1 MGQKALALR
10 KKKRVGSFFETK
22 RKQYSFDGS
31 DKMRTGRLENLWNEL
46 YRDLYDSKKLDDFGF
61 KDFLAFLTQAKQKY
75 VPFFRMPKHDWYKDA
90 VVYSLY
96 VDLFNENIQG
106 LIEKLD
112 YLDTLGINCIWLLP
126 ILESPMKD
134 AGFDISNYTK
144 IRDSLTGGDEQ
155 VFDQFLLEAHKKG
168 MRVIFDIALNHCSVE
183 HPWFQEA
190 VADKNSPKRDYFIWS
205 DSKEKYKEARIIFKG
220 LCTSNWEWEEHA
232 SQYYFHRF
240 FAIQPDLNYRNPKVL
255 LEMTKALVNWKL
267 RGLDGFRADAIP
279 YIWKEEGTNCENL
292 PKTHTVVKFFRAA
305 LDFIEADTLLLAEA
319 CQPPKKVVEYFGEG
333 DECNAAYHFPV
344 MPRIYR
350 SLAEESDE
358 AVKMALSPDFTPHDI
373 PDNCQWMMFLRCHDE
388 LTLEMVTPEERKT
401 VFDFYV
407 KDPLWNF
414 REGEGISARLATLF
428 EENPDRI
435 KLAYSIMFSL
445 LGTPII
451 FYGDEFAKT
460 NDMAFYREQL
470 ELTKIKDSRYL
481 VRGRINWDEV
491 EKKLKGENLSSD
503 IYTFMRRI
511 ISARKAHPVLGR
523 GSLTFITGKNSD
535 GKAEKKVLAYTRTME
550 DSKEKPVTIIQNL
563 SDQPIK
569 IIAPVHFTT
578 EIDLLGRRIKSSGE
592 SVNLSPYEFL
602 WI

>member
-1 MGQKALALR
+1 MK
-10 KKKRVGSFFETK
+10 S
-22 RKQYSFDGS
+22 
-31 DKMRTGRLENLWNEL
+31 RLLEQLWNEL
-46 YRDLYDSKKLDDFGF
+46 YLDLYNKDSLDTFGLQQF
-61 KDFLAFLTQAKQKY
+61 LDFLKQAKQTY
-75 VPFFRMPKHDWYKDA
+75 TPFFNEPSLDWYKDA

-96 VDLFNENIQG
+96 VDLFNKNIQG

-112 YLDTLGINCIWLLP
+112 YLETLGITCLWLLP

-134 AGFDISNYTK
+134 AGFDISDYTK
-144 IRDSLTGGDEQ
+144 IRDSLTGGDED
-155 VFDQFLLEAHKKG
+155 VFDDFLLEAHKRG
-168 MRVIFDIALNHCSVE
+168 MRVIFDIALNHCSIE

-190 VADKNSPKRDYFIWS
+190 ISDKNSSKRDYFIWS
-205 DSKEKYKEARIIFKG
+205 DSQDKYKEARIIFKG
-220 LCTSNWEWEEHA
+220 LCTSNWEWESNTE
-232 SQYYFHRF
+232 QYYFHRF
-240 FAIQPDLNYRNPKVL
+240 FAIQPDLNYRNPRVL
-255 LEMTKALVNWKL
+255 LEMTKVLVNWKL

-305 LDFIEADTLLLAEA
+305 LDFIEEDTLLLAEA
-319 CQPPKKVVEYFGEG
+319 CQPPKKVVEYFGDG

-350 SLAEESDE
+350 SLAEQSNE
-358 AVKMALSPDFTPHDI
+358 AVQMALSPDFTPQDI

-401 VFDFYV
+401 LFDFYV

-428 EENPDRI
+428 EENPKRI

-445 LGTPII
+445 LGTPIV

-460 NDMAFYREQL
+460 NDMNFYTEQV

-491 EKKLKGENLSSD
+491 EDKLKGDNLASD
-503 IYTFMRRI
+503 IYTFMRMI
-511 ISARKAHPVLGR
+511 IAARKAHPVLGR
-523 GSLTFITGKNSD
+523 GSLEFLSVKDSE
-535 GKAEKKVLAYTRTME
+535 GKARTQVLAYNRSME
-550 DSKEKPVTIIQNL
+550 DDREKNVTIIQNL
-563 SDQPIK
+563 SDQQIRTIP
-569 IIAPVHFTT
+569 PVT
-578 EIDLLGRRIKSSGE
+578 ISKNMDLLGTTIKINE
-592 SVNLSPYEFL
+592 ETLTLAPYEFL

>member
-1 MGQKALALR
+1 MK
-10 KKKRVGSFFETK
+10 S
-22 RKQYSFDGS
+22 
-31 DKMRTGRLENLWNEL
+31 RLLEQLWNEL
-46 YRDLYDSKKLDDFGF
+46 YLDLYNKDSLDTFGLQQF
-61 KDFLAFLTQAKQKY
+61 LDFLKQAKQTY
-75 VPFFRMPKHDWYKDA
+75 TPFFNEPSLDWYKDA

-96 VDLFNENIQG
+96 VDLFNKNIQG

-112 YLDTLGINCIWLLP
+112 YLETLGITCLWLLP

-134 AGFDISNYTK
+134 AGFDISDYTK
-144 IRDSLTGGDEQ
+144 IRDSLTGGDED
-155 VFDQFLLEAHKKG
+155 VFDDFLLEAHKRG
-168 MRVIFDIALNHCSVE
+168 MRVIFDIALNHCSIE

-190 VADKNSPKRDYFIWS
+190 ISDKNSSKRDYFIWS
-205 DSKEKYKEARIIFKG
+205 DSQDKYKEARIIFKG
-220 LCTSNWEWEEHA
+220 LCTSNWEWESNTE
-232 SQYYFHRF
+232 QYYFHRF
-240 FAIQPDLNYRNPKVL
+240 FAIQPDLNYRNPRVL
-255 LEMTKALVNWKL
+255 LEMTKVLVNWKL

-305 LDFIEADTLLLAEA
+305 LDFIEEDTLLLAEA
-319 CQPPKKVVEYFGEG
+319 CQPPKKVVEYFGDG

-350 SLAEESDE
+350 SLAEQSNE
-358 AVKMALSPDFTPHDI
+358 AVQMALSPDFTPQDI

-428 EENPDRI
+428 EENPKRI

-445 LGTPII
+445 LGTPIV

-460 NDMAFYREQL
+460 NDMNFYTEQV

-491 EKKLKGENLSSD
+491 EDKLKGDNLASD
-503 IYTFMRRI
+503 IYTFMRMI
-511 ISARKAHPVLGR
+511 IAARKAHPVLGR
-523 GSLTFITGKNSD
+523 GSLEFLSVKDSE
-535 GKAEKKVLAYTRTME
+535 GKARTQVLAYNRSME
-550 DSKEKPVTIIQNL
+550 DDREKNVTIIQNL
-563 SDQPIK
+563 SDQQIRTIP
-569 IIAPVHFTT
+569 PVT
-578 EIDLLGRRIKSSGE
+578 ISKNMDLLGTTIKINE
-592 SVNLSPYEFL
+592 ETLTLAPYEFL